1 MRGQREGGGVFG
13 RTTSKQIKRAG
24 IYYALNMGYRSI
36 CQRGTG

>member
-1 MRGQREGGGVFG
+1 MRGQRGGGGFWG
-13 RTTSKQIKRAG
+13 TTSKQIKRAG